1 MKLLSIIIPM
11 YNSAKW
17 LPKCLDSVLHQDI
30 AEDDLEIICI
40 NDGSPDDSEEIA
52 KHYQTTHPDSVVV
65 LSQENQGPSG
75 ARNNGMRHATGKYIC
90 FVDPDDFV
98 EPNVY
103 GGLLK
108 QMEDQQL
115 DILRFN
121 YQIVDEDYRLVNKRE
136 FELQFDYSPSIM
148 TGAYFL
154 ANRMDIACHIWKYVY
169 RTELITA
176 NQIWC
181 FTGDYFDDTPW
192 LPMVLM
198 KAERLGVC
206 GTVVYDYL
214 DRNDSLVKIKTLA
227 SVKRKREGYLLLI
240 RLLKEEIEILQGGE
254 VSYSNMKVLSSI
266 KLEFSSRDKIV
277 NWYEMMISHSA
288 VALLTNSA
296 IYDPESYK
304 GDLKKLRDLK
314 VFPLSNYKTESISSR
329 KIRLFNMFPMLMK
342 KLVRVKYK

>member
-1 MKLLSIIIPM
+1 MKLLSVIIPM

-17 LPKCLDSVLHQDI
+17 LPKCLDSVLSQDI
-30 AEDDLEIICI
+30 AEADLEIICI
-40 NDGSPDDSEEIA
+40 NDGSPDNSEEIA
-52 KHYQTTHPDSVVV
+52 MRYQSEHPASIVV

-75 ARNNGMRHATGKYIC
+75 ARNNGIRHATGKYLC

-108 QMEDQQL
+108 QMEDLQL
-115 DILRFN
+115 DVLRFN
-121 YQIVDEDYRLVNKRE
+121 YQIVDEEYKPVNKRE
-136 FELQFDYSPSIM
+136 FELQFDYSPCIM
-148 TGAYFL
+148 SGVVFL
-154 ANRMDIACHIWKYVY
+154 ADRMDIACHIWKYFY
-169 RTELITA
+169 RTELITL

-240 RLLKEEIEILQGGE
+240 RLLQEEIEILQGGE

-277 NWYEMMISHSA
+277 KWYEMLISHSA